1 MNGSCWQWAFVQLS
15 FKPHFLFEVWL
26 AEANVSAYISLPDLL
41 LEIFACFQ
49 LSFAKLHMMGMLNE
63 DSSKQTCFWLAL

>member
-26 AEANVSAYISLPDLL
+26 AEANVSAYISYSRSVVRDFCLL
-41 LEIFACFQ
+41 SIIICKVTYDGYAQ
-49 LSFAKLHMMGMLNE
+49 
-63 DSSKQTCFWLAL
+63 